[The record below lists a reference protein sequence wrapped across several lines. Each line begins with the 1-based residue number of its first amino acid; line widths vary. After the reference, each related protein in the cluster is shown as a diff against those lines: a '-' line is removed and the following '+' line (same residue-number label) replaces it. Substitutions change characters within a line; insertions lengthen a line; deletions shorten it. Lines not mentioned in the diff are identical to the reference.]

1 MALFGKE
8 PGTPP
13 APTKMQMLKS
23 FYFHSLVRFLL
34 SGFTR
39 LSVLV
44 IVGTAS
50 SPVSATDIEPR
61 SYANIPVGIN
71 FLLAGYGFM
80 KGSVT
85 FAPSVPITNGKLE
98 THSSVFAYVRSLDIW
113 GKSGKL
119 DIIIPEAWIS
129 GQAEVA
135 GEQRERDISGFADP
149 LIRFYVNLYGAP
161 ALSMKEFAKYQ
172 QDTIVG
178 VSLAVTAPGGQYD
191 PTKLVNVGTNRWSI
205 KPEIGISRV
214 WGPLTT
220 EFAAGVYVFTDNDQP
235 FQGGTLEQDPIYNLQ
250 GHLIYSFGSGI
261 WCAFDTNYYTGGR
274 TATDHITADNLQQ
287 NWRVGGTLAFPI
299 NRQNSIKINGST
311 GVYSRSGSNF
321 DLFGIAWQ
329 YRWGEGL

>member
-1 MALFGKE
+1 VLAILGM
-8 PGTPP
+8 T
-13 APTKMQMLKS
+13 S
-23 FYFHSLVRFLL
+23 F
-34 SGFTR
+34 
-39 LSVLV
+39 
-44 IVGTAS
+44 
-50 SPVSATDIEPR
+50 PVSATDIEPR
-61 SYANIPVGIN
+61 SYSNIPVGLN
-71 FLLAGYGFM
+71 FLLAGYGYT
-80 KGSVT
+80 KGNVT

-98 THSSVFAYVRSLDIW
+98 VHSAVFAYVRSLDIW

-135 GEQRERDISGFADP
+135 GEQRKRDIGGFADP

-161 ALSMKEFAKYQ
+161 ALTMKEFADYQ
-172 QDTIVG
+172 QDTIIG

-191 PTKLVNVGTNRWSI
+191 PSKIVNVGTNRWSI
-205 KPEIGISRV
+205 KPEIGLSKD

-235 FQGGTLEQDPIYNLQ
+235 FSGNTLEQDPIYNIQ

-261 WCAFDTNYYTGGR
+261 WAAFDANYYTGGR
-274 TATDHITADNLQQ
+274 TTKDNRVADDLQQ

-311 GVYSRSGSNF
+311 GVFSRTGSNY
-321 DLFGIAWQ
+321 DIVGIAWQ